1 MSKKEILSL
10 SENII
15 DEFNKSTLLFQGDLF
30 NKGSHS
36 KYYIYKNIIFVTNDD
51 TIVTIWK
58 IFYNNEDKVKEILS
72 LKDLSL
78 KLNSEQDALNKKC
91 YSLSNTKQ
99 HLLSQNSTN
108 TNTIANINK
117 ERKKTHKDYVDL
129 KYAIEALNVAINQ
142 RCRYLIRGKKN
153 TYIDLIEFYTTT
165 RNCKNESKIKRLE
178 LGFEYLRNNNL
189 FFTPIKQP

>member
-78 KLNSEQDALNKKC
+78 KLNPEQDALNKGSVLEKC
-91 YSLSNTKQ
+91 
-99 HLLSQNSTN
+99 
-108 TNTIANINK
+108 
-117 ERKKTHKDYVDL
+117 
-129 KYAIEALNVAINQ
+129 
-142 RCRYLIRGKKN
+142 
-153 TYIDLIEFYTTT
+153 
-165 RNCKNESKIKRLE
+165 
-178 LGFEYLRNNNL
+178 
-189 FFTPIKQP
+189 